1 MSRRIVLAS
10 TIAGAIVCALAA
22 PADAHVSVDPPSAPK
37 GATVRLSF
45 LVPNEEPRATVTKLQ
60 ILFPTPPETPIPGV
74 AVGQKP
80 GWTSKVTKKHLAK
93 AIVTDD
99 GTITDVVG
107 EIDWV
112 ALSPAAAI
120 KPGEFG
126 DFSIDADGL
135 PADESEVVF
144 KAVQTYSNG
153 DVTRWIDPV
162 TPNGPEAV
170 HPTPILELTS
180 PAGATTP
187 TTGAS
192 SPDTTAIAATATKD
206 NSARAL
212 GIIGIALGAV
222 ALLFA
227 TGALM
232 RRRRAA

>member
-10 TIAGAIVCALAA
+10 TVAGAIVCALAA
-22 PADAHVSVDPPSAPK
+22 PAAAHVTVDPPSAPQ
-37 GATVRLSF
+37 GATVKLSF
-45 LVPNEEPRATVTKLQ
+45 LVPNEEPKATVTKLQ
-60 ILFPTPPETPIPGV
+60 ILFPTPPDTPIPGV

-80 GWTSKVTKKHLAK
+80 GWKSTVTKKHLAK

-112 ALSPAAAI
+112 ASTPAAAI
-120 KPGEFG
+120 TPGDFGEFT
-126 DFSIDADGL
+126 IDADGL
-135 PADESEVVF
+135 PDNETEVVF
-144 KAVQTYSNG
+144 KAIQTYSNG
-153 DVTRWIDPV
+153 VVTRWIDPV
-162 TPNGPEAV
+162 TPNGPEAP
-170 HPTPILELTS
+170 HPTPILELTK

-187 TTGAS
+187 TTS
-192 SPDTTAIAATATKD
+192 SPGTTPIVSSTAKD

>member
-10 TIAGAIVCALAA
+10 ALTGAMVCALAA
-22 PADAHVSVDPPSAPK
+22 PAAAHVTVDPPSAPK

-45 LVPNEEPRATVTKLQ
+45 LVPNEEPKATVTKLQ

-93 AIVTDD
+93 AIVSPD
-99 GTITDVVG
+99 GTITDVVS

-112 ALSPAAAI
+112 ASTPTAAV

-126 DFSIDADGL
+126 EFTIDADGL
-135 PADESEVVF
+135 PADESAVVF
-144 KAVQTYSNG
+144 KAIQTYSNG
-153 DVTRWIDPV
+153 AVTRWIDPV

-170 HPTPILELTS
+170 HPTPILELTG

-187 TTGAS
+187 TTS
-192 SPDTTAIAATATKD
+192 SPGATPIVSTTTKD

-212 GIIGIALGAV
+212 GIIGIAVGAV